1 LTHINV
7 RLRRHNIVSD
17 RQFSTLGDEQKA
29 GSIRM
34 SAAAG
39 SGAGAIAGRA
49 GQGGCFPFMQPV
61 DLSQRP
67 QSALN

>member
-29 GSIRM
+29 RLDSNV
-34 SAAAG
+34 
-39 SGAGAIAGRA
+39 GR
-49 GQGGCFPFMQPV
+49 GRFWRWR
-61 DLSQRP
+61 DRW
-67 QSALN
+67 